1 MAEEYFGLT
10 CQSLCDALSTLK
22 GAYEATNT
30 DFNLYWSVGEWGKG
44 VHSISESVHVVLSD
58 TISMLKHQQAEI
70 ERLKAQQAEI
80 TQSEAEM
87 MIEHKDGTVEYVK
100 DIDNIMLLADK
111 DYQIAYTGT
120 F

>member
-70 ERLKAQQAEI
+70 ERLKAVINHEPDCANAEHD
-80 TQSEAEM
+80 SEWWM
-87 MIEHKDGTVEYVK
+87 PWV
-100 DIDNIMLLADK
+100 
-111 DYQIAYTGT
+111 
-120 F
+120 